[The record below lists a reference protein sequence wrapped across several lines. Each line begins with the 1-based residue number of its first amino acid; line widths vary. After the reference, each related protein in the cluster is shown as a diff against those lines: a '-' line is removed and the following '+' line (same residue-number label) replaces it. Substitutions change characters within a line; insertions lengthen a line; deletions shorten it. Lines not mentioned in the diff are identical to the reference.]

1 MDQIKNKKRM
11 AKMSQPQRFALS
23 VLSFS
28 ILLMTQAH
36 ALQVLSDQALREV
49 EGQDGFNA
57 DINFTEAKI
66 DKVEWIDQAGKPGVN
81 DTGEM
86 GLAATYSGV
95 QISRG
100 DLATDQ
106 QLGAK
111 VSLDVYGSEQSTGA
125 AGIHFNMQNTLGK
138 VTVDKVQVCAA
149 DTGCGPNDPS
159 MGSLQ
164 IESYQPIVF
173 NLLTTNGLFNK
184 DSKTFLDLSLKDA
197 RVAIQQKD
205 AQGQQN
211 MLSMEHL
218 NINISTLSYLSIDPK
233 NGIRLTSGS
242 DGFADFIRDEVTGRP
257 GINLEFAVNNK
268 GLIRA
273 GANGRMVNGVV
284 ELGSSASQ
292 PGMLGKANQKIAG
305 SAPASKNDIAG
316 STGIRFKLAGEFTN
330 DTDKLGANAT
340 SLELGGAGTYAY
352 GLRFE
357 NITALRTRSNI
368 SGSERDDRPLTTE
381 RAGLDMDGV
390 YINMVNSH
398 QILLPENQ
406 SLKNTFF
413 GTNTGNNAKPM
424 VNQYDYM
431 QTIGQ
436 TGPINPN
443 SAVLSLRQVDFVAL
457 SRRGQFIATPD
468 VTDPTKLPSTEAAQW
483 GLGLPIH
490 NLNSNFAFYAKKS
503 DGVKD
508 FIASKNQDGVPILT
522 PVTGSDRLGFSAS
535 ISTQGVNND
544 GSKSTSILLIDGAD
558 NTNYANGMVTPT
570 DYYVGLRNIDM
581 LLNGYGS
588 IGFEDGRIN
597 VSLPDLKMIVAA
609 QFAAGYLPGAKFK
622 SCPVTGG
629 CYAPSN
635 SFSTNNDVLAG
646 FKMRLEGGINF
657 ALVPRSVLSSQD
669 GLVDGVNAMNIVGI
683 MSLID
688 SNAVTNSIQLVDAD
702 GSTIGFDNLRG
713 VIGFDNNIIVNKNN
727 IGFHY
732 SFVFNP
738 NKKKDD
744 VFRVKDLNLYP
755 ATTANGKTTV
765 GNPQRLGEI
774 AITGGRINAEMTI
787 TPRDTPFVF

>member
-1 MDQIKNKKRM
+1 MDKIQNKKQIV
-11 AKMSQPQRFALS
+11 KLNTTQRFAMS
-23 VLSFS
+23 VLTLS
-28 ILLMTQAH
+28 ILALSQAH
-36 ALQVLSDQALREV
+36 ALQVLSDQALREI

-57 DINFTEAKI
+57 EINFTEANI
-66 DKVEWIDQAGKPGVN
+66 DKVEWVDQAGKPGRY

-86 GLAATYSGV
+86 GLAASYSGIN
-95 QISRG
+95 ISRG
-100 DLATDQ
+100 DLAADQ
-106 QLGAK
+106 QLGSK
-111 VSLDVYGSEQSTGA
+111 LSLDVYSGEQSNGG
-125 AGIHFNMQNTLGK
+125 AGIHFNMENTLGK
-138 VTVDKVQVCAA
+138 VTVDKVQVCSF
-149 DTGCGPNDPS
+149 DTGCGPDEPS
-159 MGSLQ
+159 MGSLE
-164 IESYQPIVF
+164 IESYQPMVF

-184 DSKTFLDLSLKDA
+184 NSKSFFDLSLQNA
-197 RVAIQQKD
+197 RVGIKHQTAD
-205 AQGQQN
+205 GQSN

-218 NINISTLSYLSIDPK
+218 NINISTLSYLSIDPE
-233 NGIRLTSGS
+233 NGITLTSGA

-257 GINLEFAVNNK
+257 GINIEFAVNNN

-273 GANGRMVNGVV
+273 GANGRMMNGLVQ
-284 ELGSSASQ
+284 LGSSASQ
-292 PGMLGKANQKIAG
+292 PGMLGKANQKIGDG
-305 SAPASKNDIAG
+305 SAPASQNDIAG
-316 STGIRFKLAGEFTN
+316 SSGIRFKLAGEFTN

-368 SGSERDDRPLTTE
+368 SGTERDDRPLTSE
-381 RAGLDMDGV
+381 RAGLDMDGM

-406 SLKNTFF
+406 SLKNIFM
-413 GTNTGNNAKPM
+413 GANTGDNAKPM
-424 VNQYDYM
+424 TTSADYM
-431 QTIGQ
+431 QIIGQ
-436 TGPINPN
+436 TGSINPN
-443 SAVLSLRQVDFVAL
+443 SAVLSLRAVDFVAL

-468 VTDPTKLPSTEAAQW
+468 VTDPSKLPSTEAAKW

-503 DGVKD
+503 DGVTD

-522 PVTGSDRLGFSAS
+522 PVSGSDRVGFSAS

-558 NTNYANGMVTPT
+558 NTNYANGVITPT

-588 IGFEDGRIN
+588 IGFEDGRVN

-622 SCPVTGG
+622 SCPVSGG

-646 FKMRLEGGINF
+646 FKLRLEGGINF
-657 ALVPRSVLSSQD
+657 ALVPRTVLNSQD

-683 MSLID
+683 MRLNPNKLNAIQIVD
-688 SNAVTNSIQLVDAD
+688 SD

-713 VIGFDNNIIVNKNN
+713 AIGFDNNIIVNKNN

-738 NKKKDD
+738 NKKKED
-744 VFRVKDLNLYP
+744 VFRIKDLNLYS
-755 ATTANGKTTV
+755 ATTTNGNTTV
-765 GNPQRLGEI
+765 SNGRRLGEI